1 MWKTITEK
9 MVGIGP
15 AVLESIAAN
24 QKKLAFYIIGGD
36 YQRQLRND
44 DFFLEM
50 SMQCV
55 NSCQKT
61 NFLSFE

>member
-1 MWKTITEK
+1 

-36 YQRQLRND
+36 ESGGLDYYIQCKYSYYQGNSEIL
-44 DFFLEM
+44 FASKLHGG
-50 SMQCV
+50 QCLV
-55 NSCQKT
+55 
-61 NFLSFE
+61 FP